1 MEENLELAL
10 QRLFGAKK
18 AIVGKAEKTAENIK
32 ATTTDLAKDAM
43 RAFERAI
50 ELQRQGNWAG
60 YGEEIK
66 KLEQILK
73 KMAK

>member
-10 QRLFGAKK
+10 RRLFGAK
-18 AIVGKAEKTAENIK
+18 AIVGKADRTAEDIK
-32 ATTTDLAKDAM
+32 STTAELAKEAM
-43 RAFERAI
+43 RVFERAI

-66 KLEQILK
+66 KLEQLLK
-73 KMAK
+73 RIAK